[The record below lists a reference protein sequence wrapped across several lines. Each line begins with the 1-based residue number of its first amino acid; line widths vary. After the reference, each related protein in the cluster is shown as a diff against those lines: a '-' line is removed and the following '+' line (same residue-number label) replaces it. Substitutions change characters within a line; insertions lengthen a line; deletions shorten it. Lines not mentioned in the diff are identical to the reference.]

1 MCFTYR
7 DRPEVPEAVTRV
19 DDLVGSTIESNV
31 SYLFGP
37 RTQWKRRQNT
47 WLAKMR

>member
-7 DRPEVPEAVTRV
+7 DRSEVPEAVARV
-19 DDLVGSTIESNV
+19 DDLVGPTIESSV

-37 RTQWKRRQNT
+37 RAQW
-47 WLAKMR
+47 